1 MEVIVKKVILV
12 NINRNPSAEELK
24 QIERC
29 LSIGTATVR
38 EFPAIG
44 DQFSVE
50 ESPTMVFTCT
60 RVDLSGARKLFPSIV
75 DGHDA
80 VIYSEI
86 HSHKQY

>member
-1 MEVIVKKVILV
+1 MSSNTL
-12 NINRNPSAEELK
+12 SAASVLA
-24 QIERC
+24 QPLCR
-29 LSIGTATVR
+29 T
-38 EFPAIG
+38 PAIG

-60 RVDLSGARKLFPSIV
+60 RVDLSGARELFPSIV

>member
-12 NINRNPSAEELK
+12 NVNRNPSADELK
-24 QIERC
+24 HVERC
-29 LSIGTATVR
+29 LSIGTATVS
-38 EFPAIG
+38 ETPAIG

-60 RVDLSGARKLFPSIV
+60 RVDLSGARELFPSIV